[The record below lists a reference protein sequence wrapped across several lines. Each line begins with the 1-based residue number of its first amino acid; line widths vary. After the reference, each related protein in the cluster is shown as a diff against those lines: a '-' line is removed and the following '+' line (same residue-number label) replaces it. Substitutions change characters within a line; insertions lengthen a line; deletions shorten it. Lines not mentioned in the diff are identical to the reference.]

1 MSEGKRHQ
9 AAREYLESQGFKLI
23 STVYTTLDSPIEIE
37 CEKGHRFQNTMREF
51 RKVPICPICAS
62 NPFETSKET
71 STNRKKKGY
80 RVLGIDQATVKSGWA
95 VFEGLELIAHG
106 VISIDDKLSTAT
118 RISQV
123 NEELIRKINQFEPDK
138 VLIEDIQLQEGPN
151 QNALG
156 VTTFKVLAELLGVLQ
171 NTLETYQIEYE
182 IVPPA
187 TWRAAAGVKGRSRSD
202 KKKSGQLIVKQLYNT
217 IFSNDESDAILIARY
232 GAKANIK
239 EPDIISWE

>member
-9 AAREYLESQGFKLI
+9 AAREYLEELGFKLI
-23 STVYTTLDSPIEIE
+23 STVYSTLDTPIEIE

-62 NPFETSKET
+62 NPFETKKEDNA
-71 STNRKKKGY
+71 NRKKKGY
-80 RVLGIDQATVKSGWA
+80 RVLGVDQATVKSGWA
-95 VFEGLELIAHG
+95 VFENKELIAHG
-106 VISIDDKLSTAT
+106 VISIDDKLPTAA

-123 NEELIRKINQFEPDK
+123 NEELIRKIKQYEPDK
-138 VLIEDIQLQEGPN
+138 VVIEDIQLQEGPN

-156 VTTFKVLAELLGVLQ
+156 ITTFKILAELLGVLQ
-171 NTLETYQIEYE
+171 NTLETYKIEYE

-187 TWRAAAGVKGRSRSD
+187 TWRSAAGVKGRTRND

-232 GAKANIK
+232 AAKGK
-239 EPDIISWE
+239 VPEPRILSWE